1 MYNDAGGAQAS
12 EGVARGSCRIWFCIW
27 GLDPRRDD
35 LIAAL
40 GEATGKV
47 KMISCVESSMYLVLF
62 NLIMKSSV
70 VSL

>member
-12 EGVARGSCRIWFCIW
+12 EGVARGNCRIW

-40 GEATGKV
+40 GETTGKV
-47 KMISCVESSMYLVLF
+47 KMISCVESSMYLLLF

-70 VSL
+70 VFL